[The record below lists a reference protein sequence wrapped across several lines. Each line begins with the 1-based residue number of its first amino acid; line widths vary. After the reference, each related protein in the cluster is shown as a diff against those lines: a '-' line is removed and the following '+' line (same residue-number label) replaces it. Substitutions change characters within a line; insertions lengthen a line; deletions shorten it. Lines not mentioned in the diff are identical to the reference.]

1 MTAPFLLAV
10 LTLPG
15 MFAGEADHLEGLLE
29 AGLNRL
35 HLRKPAAEPEE
46 LEGLLRRLAPRWRE
60 RLVMHGGR
68 ELALRYGIPNV
79 HGSVEYRDGR
89 GRSGGGP
96 FVGRPVAAAGD
107 RDGLTLSTSVHNW
120 EEFGLLPEGLAYAF
134 ISPLF
139 DSISQVGYL
148 ANAEL
153 LRMPESDRRPRQG
166 GADGPTKGALPCL
179 PVGLGGVNAETL
191 GEMVQLGWK
200 GAAVLGWIWE
210 QPGLAVRRFEQLKKM
225 IDAT

>member
-1 MTAPFLLAV
+1 MMENFLLTV

-29 AGLNRL
+29 AGLSRL
-35 HLRKPAAEPEE
+35 HLRKPAAEPGE
-46 LEGLLRRLAPRWRE
+46 LEGLLRRLAPRWSE
-60 RLVMHGGR
+60 RLVLHGGR

-96 FVGRPVAAAGD
+96 FVGAGE
-107 RDGLTLSTSVHNW
+107 RLVISTSVHSW

-139 DSISQVGYL
+139 DSISKVGYL
-148 ANAEL
+148 ANTEL
-153 LRMPESDRRPRQG
+153 LREPKPG
-166 GADGPTKGALPCL
+166 PCL
-179 PVGLGGVNAETL
+179 PVGLGGVNVETL
-191 GEMVQLGWK
+191 AEMVQLGWK
-200 GAAVLGWIWE
+200 GGAVLGWIWE
-210 QPGLAVRRFEQLKKM
+210 QPGLAVRRFEQLKKI

>member
-1 MTAPFLLAV
+1 MLAV

-29 AGLNRL
+29 VGLSRL
-35 HLRKPAAEPEE
+35 HLRKPAAEPGE
-46 LEGLLRRLAPRWRE
+46 LEGLLRRLAPRWSE
-60 RLVMHGGR
+60 RLVLHGGR

-96 FVGRPVAAAGD
+96 FVGAGE
-107 RDGLTLSTSVHNW
+107 RLIISTSVHSW

-139 DSISQVGYL
+139 DSISKVGYL
-148 ANAEL
+148 ANTEL
-153 LRMPESDRRPRQG
+153 LREPKPG
-166 GADGPTKGALPCL
+166 PCL
-179 PVGLGGVNAETL
+179 PVGLGGVNVETL
-191 GEMVQLGWK
+191 AEMVQLGWK
-200 GAAVLGWIWE
+200 GGAVLGWIWE
-210 QPGLAVRRFEQLKKM
+210 QPGLAVRRFEQLKKI

>member
-1 MTAPFLLAV
+1 MLAV

-29 AGLNRL
+29 AGVRRL
-35 HLRKPAAEPEE
+35 HLRKPAAGKGE
-46 LEGLLRRLAPRWRE
+46 LEGLLRRLAPRWSE
-60 RLVMHGGR
+60 RLVLHGGR

-79 HGSVEYRDGR
+79 HGSVEYRDGC

-96 FVGRPVAAAGD
+96 FVGGD
-107 RDGLTLSTSVHNW
+107 PDGLTLSTSVHNW
-120 EEFGLLPEGLAYAF
+120 EEFGLLPDGLAYAF

-139 DSISQVGYL
+139 DSISKAGYL
-148 ANAEL
+148 GNAEL
-153 LRMPESDRRPRQG
+153 LRLPRSE
-166 GADGPTKGALPCL
+166 PCP
-179 PVGLGGVNAETL
+179 PVGLGGVNADTL

-210 QPGLAVRRFEQLKKM
+210 QPGSAVRRFEQLKKI

>member
-1 MTAPFLLAV
+1 MLAV

-29 AGLNRL
+29 AGLSRL
-35 HLRKPAAEPEE
+35 HLRKPAAEPGE
-46 LEGLLRRLAPRWRE
+46 LEGLLRRLAPRWSE
-60 RLVMHGGR
+60 RLVLHGGR

-96 FVGRPVAAAGD
+96 FVGAGE
-107 RDGLTLSTSVHNW
+107 RLVISTSVHSW

-139 DSISQVGYL
+139 DSISKVGYL
-148 ANAEL
+148 ANTEL
-153 LRMPESDRRPRQG
+153 LREPKPG
-166 GADGPTKGALPCL
+166 PCL

-200 GAAVLGWIWE
+200 GGAVLGWIWE
-210 QPGLAVRRFEQLKKM
+210 QPGLAVRRFEQLKKI

>member
-1 MTAPFLLAV
+1 MEKFLLAV

-15 MFAGEADHLEGLLE
+15 MFAGEADRLAALLE
-29 AGLNRL
+29 AGVDRL
-35 HLRKPAAEPEE
+35 HLRKPGVDPGE
-46 LEGLLRRLAPRWRE
+46 LEGLLRRLAPRWSE
-60 RLVMHGGR
+60 RLVLHGGR

-96 FVGRPVAAAGD
+96 FVGAGE
-107 RDGLTLSTSVHNW
+107 RLVISTSVHSW

-139 DSISQVGYL
+139 DSISKTGYPG
-148 ANAEL
+148 NAEL
-153 LRMPESDRRPRQG
+153 LRMSRPG
-166 GADGPTKGALPCL
+166 PCL

-210 QPGLAVRRFEQLKKM
+210 QPGLAVRRFEQLKKI

>member
-1 MTAPFLLAV
+1 MLAV

-29 AGLNRL
+29 AGVSRL
-35 HLRKPAAEPEE
+35 HLRKPAAGAEE
-46 LEGLLRRLAPRWRE
+46 LEGLLRRLAPRWSE
-60 RLVMHGGR
+60 RLVLHGGR

-79 HGSVEYRDGR
+79 HGSVEYRGGR

-96 FVGRPVAAAGD
+96 FVGGD
-107 RDGLTLSTSVHNW
+107 PDGLTLSTSVHNW
-120 EEFGLLPEGLAYAF
+120 EEFALLPDGLAYAF
-134 ISPLF
+134 ISPVF
-139 DSISQVGYL
+139 DSISKAGYL

-153 LRMPESDRRPRQG
+153 LRLPRSE
-166 GADGPTKGALPCL
+166 PCL

-210 QPGLAVRRFEQLKKM
+210 QPGLAVRRFEQLKKI

>member
-1 MTAPFLLAV
+1 MLAV

-29 AGLNRL
+29 AGLSRL

-46 LEGLLRRLAPRWRE
+46 LEGLLRRLAPRWSE
-60 RLVMHGGR
+60 RLVLHGGR

-79 HGSVEYRDGR
+79 HGSVEYLDGR

-107 RDGLTLSTSVHNW
+107 PDGLTLSTSVHNW

-139 DSISQVGYL
+139 DSISKVGYL
-148 ANAEL
+148 ANTEL
-153 LRMPESDRRPRQG
+153 LRE
-166 GADGPTKGALPCL
+166 TKPGPCL

-210 QPGLAVRRFEQLKKM
+210 QPGLAVRRFEQLKKI

>member
-1 MTAPFLLAV
+1 MENFLLTV

-29 AGLNRL
+29 AGLSRL
-35 HLRKPAAEPEE
+35 HLRKPAAEPGE
-46 LEGLLRRLAPRWRE
+46 LEGLLRRLAPRWSE
-60 RLVMHGGR
+60 RLVLHGGR
-68 ELALRYGIPNV
+68 ELALRYGVPNV

-96 FVGRPVAAAGD
+96 FVGGE
-107 RDGLTLSTSVHNW
+107 GLVISTSVHSW

-139 DSISQVGYL
+139 DSISKAGYM
-148 ANAEL
+148 ANKGL
-153 LRMPESDRRPRQG
+153 LTRPQSGVMPCEPI
-166 GADGPTKGALPCL
+166 
-179 PVGLGGVNAETL
+179 GLGGVNAETL
-191 GEMVQLGWK
+191 GEMVRCGWR

-210 QPGLAVRRFEQLKKM
+210 QPGLAVRRFEQLKKI
-225 IDAT
+225 IDAS

>member
-1 MTAPFLLAV
+1 MLAV

-29 AGLNRL
+29 AGVSRL
-35 HLRKPAAEPEE
+35 HLRKPAAGEGE
-46 LEGLLRRLAPRWRE
+46 LEGLLRRLAPRWSE
-60 RLVMHGGR
+60 RLVLHGGR

-79 HGSVEYRDGR
+79 HGSVEYRGGR

-96 FVGRPVAAAGD
+96 FVGGD
-107 RDGLTLSTSVHNW
+107 PDGLTLSTSVHNW
-120 EEFGLLPEGLAYAF
+120 EEFASLPDGLAYAF
-134 ISPLF
+134 ISPVF
-139 DSISQVGYL
+139 DSISKAGYM

-153 LRMPESDRRPRQG
+153 SREPKSDGRPSQG
-166 GADGPTKGALPCL
+166 GASGPTGGKLPCL

-191 GEMVQLGWK
+191 RELIRLEWR

-210 QPGLAVRRFEQLKKM
+210 EPRESVRRFEQLKRV
-225 IDAT
+225 IDE

>member
-1 MTAPFLLAV
+1 MLAV

-29 AGLNRL
+29 VGLSRL
-35 HLRKPAAEPEE
+35 HLRKPAAEPGE
-46 LEGLLRRLAPRWRE
+46 LEGLLRRLAPRWSE
-60 RLVMHGGR
+60 RLVLHGGR

-96 FVGRPVAAAGD
+96 FVGAGE
-107 RDGLTLSTSVHNW
+107 RLVISTSVHSW

-139 DSISQVGYL
+139 DSISKVGYL
-148 ANAEL
+148 ANTKL
-153 LRMPESDRRPRQG
+153 LREPKPG
-166 GADGPTKGALPCL
+166 PCL

-191 GEMVQLGWK
+191 AEMVQLGWK
-200 GAAVLGWIWE
+200 GGAVLGWIWE
-210 QPGLAVRRFEQLKKM
+210 QPGLAVRRFEQLKKI